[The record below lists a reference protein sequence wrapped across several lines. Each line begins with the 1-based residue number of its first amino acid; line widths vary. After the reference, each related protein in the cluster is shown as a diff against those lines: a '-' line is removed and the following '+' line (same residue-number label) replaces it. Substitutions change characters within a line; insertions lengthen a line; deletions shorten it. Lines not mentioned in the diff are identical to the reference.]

1 MLEYGYNLV
10 YMEPLLQVRNI
21 SKSFGALP
29 ILQRVNFDV
38 HRGEVVGLTG
48 SIGSGKSVLMMML
61 AGLYEPDGGEIHFN
75 DKRLTWPFSAQ
86 ALGIGVIHQRPA
98 LVEHFD
104 VVSNIFLGSEIGWPK
119 KALGSLRVLNFDEMN
134 VQALHILARLGVQ
147 VDSLQSKVSELSFEQ
162 RQLIAIARVLTFPAQ
177 MYIIDE
183 PNMLLSYLNQQRLF
197 NLIQNWQQQG
207 FGVLFSSNNL
217 DHLFAVTDRIVV
229 LHQTHIV
236 ADLRTDETTRED
248 VVNLLLGG
256 EMAEQAAP
264 TIWDFDSYDD
274 FRKNTERLR
283 FHQMLLEK
291 NLAGEDSLNRQLTKQ
306 LADQVQILDQMNNAL
321 LEAQR
326 RLLTE
331 REEERKHLS
340 RELHDQVIQDLL
352 SINYELEGLELEQG
366 VSSELVNNLT
376 EVRQGIRALVTSL
389 RRICGT
395 LRPLTIDSL
404 GLGAALQSY
413 VRDWSARWDIQVGL
427 ELDENLGR
435 MPEAT
440 EMSIFRIIQE
450 GLNNVRRHAQ
460 ATQVQISLQHSTPRS
475 LSITLRDNG
484 RGMGEDFDLARM
496 AANGHYGLQGI
507 SERVTLLGG
516 RFRLQ
521 RQPEGGLALLVE
533 IPHPRVDVEA
543 EPAGRK
549 PPKTSRKRSAAR

>member
-1 MLEYGYNLV
+1 
-10 YMEPLLQVRNI
+10 MEPLLQVRNI

-75 DKRLTWPFSAQ
+75 NKRLTWPFSAQ
-86 ALGIGVIHQRPA
+86 SLGIGVIHQRPA

-104 VVSNIFLGSEIGWPK
+104 VVSNIFLGSEIGWPQK
-119 KALGSLRVLNFDEMN
+119 GLGSLRILDFDRMN

-197 NLIQNWQQQG
+197 NLIQNWQHQG

-236 ADLRTDETTRED
+236 ADLRTDEATRED

-256 EMAEQAAP
+256 EIAEQAAP
-264 TIWDFDSYDD
+264 TIWNFDSYDD

-306 LADQVQILDQMNNAL
+306 LADQVQILDQMNTAL

-331 REEERKHLS
+331 REEERKRLS

-352 SINYELEGLELEQG
+352 SINYELEGLELETG
-366 VSSELVNNLT
+366 ISGELANNLS

-389 RRICGT
+389 RQICGT

-404 GLGAALQSY
+404 GLGAALQSF
-413 VRDWSARWDIQVGL
+413 VRDWSARWDIQVDL
-427 ELDENLGR
+427 DLDENLGR

-450 GLNNVRRHAQ
+450 GLTNVRRHAQ
-460 ATQVQISLQHSTPRS
+460 ATRVQISLQHSTPRS
-475 LSITLRDNG
+475 LSISLRDNG
-484 RGMGEDFDLARM
+484 KGISEDFDLANM
-496 AANGHYGLQGI
+496 AADGHYGLQGI
-507 SERVTLLGG
+507 SERVALLGG

-521 RQPEGGLALLVE
+521 GQPEGGLALLVE
-533 IPHPRVDVEA
+533 IPHPRVGVEIESA
-543 EPAGRK
+543 SRK
-549 PPKTSRKRSAAR
+549 PQKTSRKRSVVR